1 MEHPKDIGDR
11 TTLAVVLALRALGF
25 IVSEPFGENAR
36 YDLVIDDGE
45 RLARVQCKT
54 GRLRLGA
61 VNFATCSCYGHHRNP
76 GQARRTYIGQIDY
89 FAVYCR
95 ETTGVYLVP
104 VEHIPNRSVAM
115 LRVDPPR
122 NSQRKRIRF
131 ASEYEVGTV
140 SFATTKELRAT
151 ADASGSSA

>member
-1 MEHPKDIGDR
+1 VEHPKDIGDR

-36 YDLVIDDGE
+36 YDLVIDDGQ
-45 RLARVQCKT
+45 RLTRVQCKT

-76 GQARRTYIGQIDY
+76 VDARRSYSGQIEF
-89 FAVYCR
+89 FAVYCP
-95 ETTGVYLVP
+95 ETAGVYLVP
-104 VEHIPNRSVAM
+104 VDDVPNRSTAM

-131 ASEYEVGTV
+131 ASDYEVGTV
-140 SFATTKELRAT
+140 SCAPTAKLRAT
-151 ADASGSSA
+151 AGA